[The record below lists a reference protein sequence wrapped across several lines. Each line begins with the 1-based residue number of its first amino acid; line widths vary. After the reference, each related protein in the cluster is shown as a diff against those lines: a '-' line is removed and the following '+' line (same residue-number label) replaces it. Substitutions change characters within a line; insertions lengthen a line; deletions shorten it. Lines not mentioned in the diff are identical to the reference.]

1 MTGTSYEE
9 IYSRYRSRVK
19 NYELLDYDSA
29 TQLAV
34 QQDLLE
40 MAIDDFSDICKQNL
54 LDRDDDLAS
63 FNITLTNQ
71 EKKILSTSMI
81 LHYVEPHVYDTDAFR
96 NAMSTK
102 DFSFFSPANLLEQMH
117 SLLDKLTH
125 QLQGE
130 INIYSFR
137 QADISSLTQ

>member
-29 TQLAV
+29 TQLAL
-34 QQDLLE
+34 QKDLLD
-40 MAIDDFSDICKQNL
+40 MAIDDFSEICKQDL
-54 LDRDDDLAS
+54 SDRDNDLQA

-81 LHYVEPHVYDTDAFR
+81 LHYVEPHVYNTDAFR

-117 SLLDKLTH
+117 SLLDEITH
-125 QLQGE
+125 KLQGE
-130 INIYSFR
+130 INLYSFR
-137 QADISSLTQ
+137 QADVSSLTQ